1 MVVSLYGT
9 KATKWEVCCKMH
21 ESLPAKLRV
30 LRAREGLYL
39 TDAAKKIGIGRDTL
53 AALERGERRPAVPTL
68 RKIADA
74 YGVPV
79 DELLEEELV
88 GGPKADASE
97 AEAPRVTV
105 EELRS
110 LGIPANPSEVI
121 VLNQLLHYRA
131 NPPGQIHAVGHV
143 KKEGEPVDVA
153 EVQGIKMYKYLLAT
167 DQLTDEEIAVASAAL
182 FREFVGASI

>member
-1 MVVSLYGT
+1 MYTTSCWLLLVRVVYGSLPVST
-9 KATKWEVCCKMH
+9 KATKWEVCYKMH
-21 ESLPAKLRV
+21 GSLPAKLRV

-88 GGPKADASE
+88 GPPK
-97 AEAPRVTV
+97 AEAPPETGPTSSPLLEDPRVV
-105 EELRS
+105 DWLQ
-110 LGIPANPSEVI
+110 GQDAAF
-121 VLNQLLHYRA
+121 VLMSD
-131 NPPGQIHAVGHV
+131 
-143 KKEGEPVDVA
+143 KDFEDV
-153 EVQGIKMYKYLLAT
+153 V
-167 DQLTDEEIAVASAAL
+167 VS
-182 FREFVGASI
+182 